1 MTQDLLALRARRI
14 VVATAIVALGA
25 TAPRITTQALASPSP
40 KATMAH
46 TVNVKDEGH
55 LHLAG
60 TNGSLLVEE
69 GAVSGSIPGTVKVR
83 FNVGATVTGSF
94 TIYARGGGSISGR
107 GSGKLS
113 STGASSSFGGTLTVT
128 GGTGRYR
135 HAHGNGGLYGTINR
149 RTDAMIV
156 QTTGSLHY

>member
-1 MTQDLLALRARRI
+1 MTQDLALGARRI

-25 TAPRITTQALASPSP
+25 AAPRIATQALASPSR
-40 KATMAH
+40 KAVTAH
-46 TVNVKDEGH
+46 SVSVKDEGH

-60 TNGSLLVEE
+60 TNGSLLLEE

-94 TIYARGGGSISGR
+94 TIYARGGGSINGR
-107 GSGKLS
+107 GSGRLS
-113 STGASSSFGGTLTVT
+113 STSTSSSFGGTLTVT

-149 RTDAMIV
+149 KTDAMIV
-156 QTTGSLHY
+156 QTTGNLYY